1 MEETLNQSE
10 AFFLKYKKAIIGVV
24 IALVVIIAGIVLY
37 KTYVSGPNEIKAST
51 AIAKGQEYFAANN
64 FEMALNGDSANFKGF
79 AKLADEYSS
88 TQAGNLANLY
98 AGLCY
103 AKLDKWEDAVK
114 YLEKYDGADDQMIS
128 PAAEGA
134 LGNAYAHLNQLDN
147 AVSHLKKAAEKADN
161 NSLSPTFLIQAG
173 EILESQGKNDEAL
186 KLYQTV
192 KEKYFNSMASQ
203 TIDAY
208 IERVSAKS
216 VMATKNLSDYDISKV
231 PDASNMIFG
240 VVVAEWN
247 PEITGALLDG
257 CVSTLEKH
265 GALPENIHVK
275 TVPGSFELIYG
286 AHQMTLNDG
295 YDAVI
300 ILGSVIRGETPHF
313 DYICQGVTEGIARL
327 NATSNIPVI
336 YGLLTTNDLQQAKD
350 RAGGRLGNKGDE
362 CAVVAIKMAKF

>member
-1 MEETLNQSE
+1 MAQTTNQQQAAPTMEETLNQSE

-37 KTYVSGPNEIKAST
+37 KTYVSGPQEIKAST

-64 FEMALNGDSANFKGF
+64 FEMALNGDSASFKGF

-88 TQAGNLANLY
+88 TAAGNLANLY

-208 IERVSAKS
+208 IERVSAK
-216 VMATKNLSDYDISKV
+216 
-231 PDASNMIFG
+231 
-240 VVVAEWN
+240 
-247 PEITGALLDG
+247 
-257 CVSTLEKH
+257 
-265 GALPENIHVK
+265 
-275 TVPGSFELIYG
+275 
-286 AHQMTLNDG
+286 
-295 YDAVI
+295 
-300 ILGSVIRGETPHF
+300 
-313 DYICQGVTEGIARL
+313 
-327 NATSNIPVI
+327 
-336 YGLLTTNDLQQAKD
+336 
-350 RAGGRLGNKGDE
+350 
-362 CAVVAIKMAKF
+362 

>member
-1 MEETLNQSE
+1 MAQTTNQQQATPTMEESLNQSE

-64 FEMALNGDSANFKGF
+64 FEMALNGDSTNFKGF

-208 IERVSAKS
+208 IERVSAK
-216 VMATKNLSDYDISKV
+216 
-231 PDASNMIFG
+231 
-240 VVVAEWN
+240 
-247 PEITGALLDG
+247 
-257 CVSTLEKH
+257 
-265 GALPENIHVK
+265 
-275 TVPGSFELIYG
+275 
-286 AHQMTLNDG
+286 
-295 YDAVI
+295 
-300 ILGSVIRGETPHF
+300 
-313 DYICQGVTEGIARL
+313 
-327 NATSNIPVI
+327 
-336 YGLLTTNDLQQAKD
+336 
-350 RAGGRLGNKGDE
+350 
-362 CAVVAIKMAKF
+362 

>member
-1 MEETLNQSE
+1 MAKTTNQQQATPTMEETLNQSE
-10 AFFLKYKKAIIGVV
+10 AFFLKYKKAIIGAV

-37 KTYVSGPNEIKAST
+37 KTYVSGPKEIKAST

-64 FEMALNGDSANFKGF
+64 FEMALNGDSASFKGF

-88 TQAGNLANLY
+88 TAAGNLANLY

-134 LGNAYAHLNQLDN
+134 LGNAYAHLNQLDK

-208 IERVSAKS
+208 IERVS
-216 VMATKNLSDYDISKV
+216 TK
-231 PDASNMIFG
+231 
-240 VVVAEWN
+240 
-247 PEITGALLDG
+247 
-257 CVSTLEKH
+257 
-265 GALPENIHVK
+265 
-275 TVPGSFELIYG
+275 
-286 AHQMTLNDG
+286 
-295 YDAVI
+295 
-300 ILGSVIRGETPHF
+300 
-313 DYICQGVTEGIARL
+313 
-327 NATSNIPVI
+327 
-336 YGLLTTNDLQQAKD
+336 
-350 RAGGRLGNKGDE
+350 
-362 CAVVAIKMAKF
+362 